1 MPVSRRVGVREVAQR
16 AGVSTQT
23 VSRVINGSTSVRRE
37 TTDRVLA
44 AMAELGFRANNA
56 ARALGTHLSRTIGV
70 VASDATLYGPTVA
83 ISALEAAARERDRW
97 IATAFVDAHDAGS
110 VEAGSDWLV
119 SQGVDGL
126 IVVGPHEPTVDLLA
140 RVQRDVPVVAMHRGE
155 GATAHREGA
164 ALAVHH
170 LLDLGHRR
178 FVRIGGPTD
187 WAEESARS
195 RGYDHAVEERGA
207 DTVLRRHGD
216 WSAAA
221 GFAAAPDVVA
231 AVHRGATAVVVANDQ
246 MALGLIAG
254 LAEHGTSVPADV
266 SVVGFDDN
274 PDAAFYRPS
283 LTTVAV
289 DMAGEARRCV
299 GAALGD
305 SRSPVANPPRLI
317 TRSST
322 VGVPPRG

>member
-1 MPVSRRVGVREVAQR
+1 MPVSRRVGVREVALR

-23 VSRVINGSTSVRRE
+23 VSRVINGATGVRAETS
-37 TTDRVLA
+37 DRVLA
-44 AMAELGFRANNA
+44 AMAELGFRVNNA
-56 ARALGTHLSRTIGV
+56 ARALGTRKSRTIGV
-70 VASDATLYGPTVA
+70 VAGDATLYGPTVA
-83 ISALEAAARERDRW
+83 ISELESAARERDRW

-126 IVVGPHEPTVDLLA
+126 IVVGPHEPTFDLLA
-140 RVQRDVPVVAMHRGE
+140 RVQRDVPVVGMHRGE
-155 GATAHREGA
+155 GAAAQREGA
-164 ALAVHH
+164 ALAVRH

-178 FVRIGGPTD
+178 LVRLGGPPD

-195 RGYDHAVEERGA
+195 RGYDDAVDGFGV
-207 DTVLRRHGD
+207 DTVLRLHGD

-221 GFAAAPDVVA
+221 GFAAAPDVSDA
-231 AVHRGATAVVVANDQ
+231 ADRGATAVVVANDQ

-254 LAEHGTSVPADV
+254 LAEQTISVPRDV

-274 PDAAFYRPS
+274 PDAAYYRPS
-283 LTTVAV
+283 LTTVAI
-289 DMAGEARRCV
+289 DIAGEARRCV

-305 SRSPVANPPRLI
+305 SPSPVADAPRLI
-317 TRSST
+317 ARSST
-322 VGVPPRG
+322 AGA